1 MKNTIVWDKVNQCW
15 YPNSVNPDEFLG
27 TDANDINMG
36 MVAFNLNKSHVTDLD
51 GYVLNNSRAL
61 VVDIKCFGANAS
73 RKLDTFLQH
82 LRVAKVYTA
91 NAEIRD

>member
-1 MKNTIVWDKVNQCW
+1 
-15 YPNSVNPDEFLG
+15 
-27 TDANDINMG
+27 

-61 VVDIKCFGANAS
+61 VVDIQCKATPVS
-73 RKLDTFLQH
+73 RKLDSYLQH